1 VRVKALTNPVLLT
14 NREVDMTFP
23 QRAGPRVM
31 IRAVTFDLWLTL
43 IWDSKELEEYR
54 KLRRMLNFHR
64 FVNRVSSKGKS
75 LERVDFNSIRLSTEK
90 LGVQV
95 NEIYDKGRDVSPE
108 DRGRMMF
115 ELLGIKFDSSEAREL
130 ELQAGRILSDAGYYR
145 RYPHLNPEAGPV
157 LRALKKRNLKVGL
170 ISNAARSSRT
180 YRRMLNSYGIGKYF
194 DALTISCE
202 VGYLKPARE
211 IFHDSMTKLSV
222 EPHEAIHVGDLFKAD
237 VVGAV
242 SFGMHAAHY
251 TGLWHKYAQYM
262 NPGEHIPENFEIPR
276 HRVVR
281 EIKSLKQVPNIIDGI
296 G

>member
-1 VRVKALTNPVLLT
+1 
-14 NREVDMTFP
+14 
-23 QRAGPRVM
+23 M

-54 KLRRMLNFHR
+54 KLRRILNFHR
-64 FVNRVSSKGKS
+64 FVNRVGSRGKS
-75 LERVDFNSIRLSTEK
+75 YKRIDFNSVRLSMEK
-90 LGVQV
+90 LSVRV
-95 NEIYDKGRDVSPE
+95 NVIYEKGRDVSPE
-108 DRGRMMF
+108 DRGRMIF
-115 ELLGIKFDSSEAREL
+115 ELLGIKFDSSEAREVEL
-130 ELQAGRILSDAGYYR
+130 EAGRILSDSGYFR

-157 LRALKKRNLKVGL
+157 LRQLKKRNLKVGL

-180 YRRMLNSYGIGKYF
+180 YWRMLNSYGIAKYF

-211 IFHDSMTKLSV
+211 IFHDSMMKLSV

-251 TGLWHKYAQYM
+251 TGLWKKYAQYM
-262 NPGEHIPENFEIPR
+262 NPGEHMPKDFRIPERRI
-276 HRVVR
+276 VR
-281 EIKSLKQVPNIIDGI
+281 EINSLRQVPGI
-296 G
+296 VDAFN